1 MMKRRSKYSTSGRDS
16 DRKRAQPGAADPA
29 DPGQESKP
37 PPHQTDLPTP
47 FAGKPLDGSQ
57 YLDVIEEQKY
67 SEQRPEPERRG
78 GRAVPDAPD

>member
-16 DRKRAQPGAADPA
+16 DRKRSAEPGAGPA
-29 DPGQESKP
+29 DVRQDSK
-37 PPHQTDLPTP
+37 PPHQTELPTP

-78 GRAVPDAPD
+78 RRATPDVPD

>member
-16 DRKRAQPGAADPA
+16 DRKRSAEPGAAGPA
-29 DPGQESKP
+29 DVRQDAK
-37 PPHQTDLPTP
+37 PPHQTELPTP

-78 GRAVPDAPD
+78 GRATPDVPD